1 MRKDYEEM
9 GQTLHAQRQ
18 ARNSVVAAQMVGS
31 QGSGGIGAQ
40 AGVDDVNSKS
50 L

>member
-31 QGSGGIGAQ
+31 QGSGIGAQ